1 MTDQLATQP
10 GGGPSAQPIAAGSTG
25 VLAWSEGRDRL
36 ADERFYWLATAGREG
51 QPHVRPVLA
60 VLLEDR
66 LYSTSSPRAAK
77 ATHLG
82 RLGRCAVSARTPGLD
97 LVVEGQAA
105 QVVDPATL
113 ARVAEA
119 YRSKYGWP
127 VTVHGGAFDAP
138 YGAPTAGP
146 PPYAVYEVTPSV
158 VYGFGTDDELAPL
171 STRWRF

>member
-82 RLGRCAVSARTPGLD
+82 RLGRCAVSARTPGWTWWSRAGGPGGGPRHIGEGGRGLP
-97 LVVEGQAA
+97 VEVRLAGHGARRRLRRPVRRTDGRAA
-105 QVVDPATL
+105 A
-113 ARVAEA
+113 
-119 YRSKYGWP
+119 
-127 VTVHGGAFDAP
+127 
-138 YGAPTAGP
+138 
-146 PPYAVYEVTPSV
+146 YAVYEVTPSV